1 MFTSFEEWIL
11 DVFDG
16 ASWWVKVYGSQ
27 IMFAASGVLLVAAV
41 VWREV
46 TVPHEGKIGRDIVAS
61 VLTVA
66 LVVSMFG
73 AGLLTAYRLF
83 SNAI

>member
-11 DVFDG
+11 DTFDG
-16 ASWWVKVYGSQ
+16 ASWWVQIYGSQ
-27 IMFAASGVLLVAAV
+27 ILFAVSGVLLVAAV

-46 TVPHEGKIGRDIVAS
+46 TVPQEGTFGRDIVAR

-66 LVVSMFG
+66 MVVAMFG